1 MSQELT
7 LRDKIVAIPQ
17 YFIQFIYTQINMKK
31 ILTIIG
37 TVLAGGAILTAIF
50 FGFFNPRDFSAEAS
64 EALEQAKSYHE
75 KARDLTC
82 SYIGSL
88 TSKCYQKNLTA
99 CSQLQVAEA
108 NYSSE
113 FGSSAYN
120 ACFNAAPPTPTA
132 VPAVDGATT
141 SVSSS
146 VAVVPATD
154 VNNPLFLGDEG
165 QKLPK

>member
-1 MSQELT
+1 MSQSLT
-7 LRDKIVAIPQ
+7 LLDKIVAIPQ
-17 YFIQFIYTQINMKK
+17 YFIQFLYTQINMKK
-31 ILTIIG
+31 IFTIIG
-37 TVLAGGAILTAIF
+37 TVLAGGAILAAVF
-50 FGFFNPRDFSAEAS
+50 FGFFNSRDFSAEAS
-64 EALEQAKSYHE
+64 AALEQAKSYHE

-82 SYIGSL
+82 SYIGDL

-113 FGSSAYN
+113 FGASAYN

-132 VPAVDGATT
+132 VPQVDGTT
-141 SVSSS
+141 ESVSSS
-146 VAVVPATD
+146 APIAPVANTI
-154 VNNPLFLGDEG
+154 NPLFLGDEG